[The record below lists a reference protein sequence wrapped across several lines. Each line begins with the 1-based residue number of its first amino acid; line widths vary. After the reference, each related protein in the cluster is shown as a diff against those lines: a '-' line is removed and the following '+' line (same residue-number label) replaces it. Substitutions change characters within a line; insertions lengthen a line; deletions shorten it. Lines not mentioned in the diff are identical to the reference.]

1 MLISKKNRHH
11 LLLMSQIMPIFAK
24 RLDLKVNRNL
34 KCVGDGSS
42 DTAVSFLFILRAAGT
57 VRTFFTAAVSWTAR
71 D

>member
-11 LLLMSQIMPIFAK
+11 LLHMSQIMPIFAL

-42 DTAVSFLFILRAAGT
+42 DTAVSFFIHTLSRRHCQNLHHLR
-57 VRTFFTAAVSWTAR
+57 RQC
-71 D
+71 